1 MADINGLGF
10 KRCRA
15 CRSLRGIFGERGT
28 TMLTIYGV
36 YCSRASRNYWM
47 AEELGIP
54 FKSVPVIQARLLAD
68 PLAPDA
74 RLNTKSPS
82 FLAVNPM
89 GLIPAIDDD
98 GLVLTESLANNLYL
112 ARKHGGPLAGAD
124 VEEEGQ
130 MLAWT
135 LWAATEVE
143 PHTVKIVLTYDNTVE
158 NTPEGKAVIEASVK
172 GLERPLAR
180 LEAHLQTQDYVVG
193 NRFTVADLNLAEVLR
208 YAMSETY
215 LFDRHPRVKAWLSR
229 CHARPAFETM
239 MAGRRKEAEAA

>member
-1 MADINGLGF
+1 
-10 KRCRA
+10 
-15 CRSLRGIFGERGT
+15 
-28 TMLTIYGV
+28 MLTIYGV

-54 FKSVPVIQARLLAD
+54 FTSVPVIQARLLAD
-68 PLAPDA
+68 PLAAGA

-89 GLIPAIDDD
+89 GLIPAIEDD
-98 GLVLTESLANNLYL
+98 GLVLAESLANNLYL

-124 VEEEGQ
+124 LREEGE

-143 PHTVKIVLTYDNTVE
+143 PHTVKIVLTYDNAAE
-158 NTPEGKAVIEASVK
+158 NTPDGKAVIDASVK
-172 GLERPLAR
+172 GLARPLAR
-180 LEAHLQTQDYVVG
+180 LEAHLQSRDYVVG

-208 YAMSETY
+208 YAMSESY
-215 LFDRHPRVKAWLSR
+215 LMERHPQVKSWLAR
-229 CHARPAFETM
+229 CHARPAFQAM

>member
-1 MADINGLGF
+1 
-10 KRCRA
+10 
-15 CRSLRGIFGERGT
+15 
-28 TMLTIYGV
+28 MLTIYGV

-54 FKSVPVIQARLLAD
+54 FKSVPVIQARLVAD
-68 PLAPDA
+68 PLALGA
-74 RLNTKSPS
+74 RLNTKSAS

-89 GLIPAIDDD
+89 GKIPAMEDD

-112 ARKHGGPLAGAD
+112 ARKHGGPLAPAD
-124 VEEEGQ
+124 LREEGEV
-130 MLAWT
+130 LAWT

-143 PHTVKIVLTYDNTVE
+143 PHTVEIVLTYDNARE
-158 NTPEGKAVIEASVK
+158 ETPEGKAIIETSVK

-180 LEAHLQTQDYVVG
+180 LETHLQTQDYVVG
-193 NRFTVADLNLAEVLR
+193 GRFTVADLNLAEVMR

-215 LFDRHPRVKAWLSR
+215 LFDRHPKIKAWLAR
-229 CHARPAFETM
+229 CHARPAFKTM

>member
-10 KRCRA
+10 NRCRA

-54 FKSVPVIQARLLAD
+54 FKSVPVIQARLLVD

-82 FLAVNPM
+82 FLVVNPM
-89 GLIPAIDDD
+89 GQIPAIDDD

-112 ARKHGGPLAGAD
+112 ARKHGGPLAATD
-124 VEEEGQ
+124 ISEEGE
-130 MLAWT
+130 MLTWT

-143 PHTVKIVLTYDNTVE
+143 PHTVKIVLTYDNAAE

-180 LEAHLQTQDYVVG
+180 LEAHLQARDCIVG

-229 CHARPAFETM
+229 CHARPAFEKM